1 MLFINEYR
9 TFLASPIHFLLGL
22 FMFIPPANMLTCT
35 KTESNKLNQQFTL
48 SEILQRMIYNLQ
60 YRPHEDPSW
69 HLLPRIYNK
78 NNVCGSG
85 PQGPSQPPLS
95 LYHSHKKSLPS
106 LWWLSDFFR
115 CTPTNIWLQAVRTA
129 CHAAIRP
136 HFDSVSTPAE
146 IFRNLP
152 HSWPQTKHITQLRV
166 KMKQCW
172 DWFLDLLSEMCRVES
187 HDLVLSQRWVTNLV
201 TWYLIQQNRK

>member
-69 HLLPRIYNK
+69 HLLPRNYNK

-85 PQGPSQPPLS
+85 PQGPSPPPLS
-95 LYHSHKKSLPS
+95 LSFTQKVTSLIVMTFWFLQMYSNKHLAASSTNCLPCRHQTTLWLCKHS
-106 LWWLSDFFR
+106 
-115 CTPTNIWLQAVRTA
+115 
-129 CHAAIRP
+129 
-136 HFDSVSTPAE
+136 
-146 IFRNLP
+146 
-152 HSWPQTKHITQLRV
+152 
-166 KMKQCW
+166 CW
-172 DWFLDLLSEMCRVES
+172 DIQKSS
-187 HDLVLSQRWVTNLV
+187 SLVAINEAYYTAEGEDEAMLG
-201 TWYLIQQNRK
+201 LILGFTLWNV